1 MHYNVKEI
9 CENYNFEISGVS
21 FIGTPKDESML
32 FVTNKVK
39 NMISNLIGHRNCLV
53 FVETG
58 IEVPDNLKEDNCILV
73 VDDPQSEYAKLAL
86 KIEKLEKENSK
97 NKKYKYTH
105 EGYYIGENVI
115 IGEGTIIECGCIIDH
130 NVIIG
135 KNSYIKAGTVIK
147 NAIIGDNFECFE
159 RVVIGTDSF
168 FIAKN
173 DGEEMR
179 IPSFGRVIIGKNV
192 SVGAGTVIERGFNG
206 DTQLRDNVKM
216 DGNISIG
223 HDDIICEH
231 VKITAGATLA
241 GFVEVRKNSYIG
253 MNATIKQRVIV
264 EEEAMV
270 GMGAAVIKN
279 VKKGTTV
286 FGNPMKQF
294 NLLT

>member
-1 MHYNVKEI
+1 
-9 CENYNFEISGVS
+9 
-21 FIGTPKDESML
+21 
-32 FVTNKVK
+32 
-39 NMISNLIGHRNCLV
+39 
-53 FVETG
+53 
-58 IEVPDNLKEDNCILV
+58 
-73 VDDPQSEYAKLAL
+73 
-86 KIEKLEKENSK
+86 
-97 NKKYKYTH
+97 
-105 EGYYIGENVI
+105 
-115 IGEGTIIECGCIIDH
+115 
-130 NVIIG
+130 
-135 KNSYIKAGTVIK
+135 
-147 NAIIGDNFECFE
+147 
-159 RVVIGTDSF
+159 
-168 FIAKN
+168 
-173 DGEEMR
+173 MR

-206 DTQLRDNVKM
+206 DTQLRDNVKL

-223 HDDIICEH
+223 HDYIICEH